1 MWRPGPTAWS
11 GLCGWAP
18 STCQRWDSSLSGSS
32 GATAAAS
39 SCRSV
44 TPPQASPAAATALD
58 ATSWTPSREL
68 STAYGAPVPT
78 PNSSWISISPTTP
91 RAPTTRPGHVRWR
104 ARRTGWPWTSLWAN
118 CTERMESQLE
128 QLDPAPAVVLGPK
141 TRRYRGALRYPVV
154 RQLIRF
160 TGVGIVCTLTS
171 LALYALSRPWLGAQ
185 PANAA
190 ALILTS
196 FMNTA
201 LNRRLT
207 FKITERRRMKRDHL
221 NGLIVI
227 LVALL
232 ITGGSLAVL
241 HWVNPGATVAE
252 ELWTTTLSG
261 FAATAVRFTVLRHWI
276 FRRARHR
283 EIPCCIPRCAIPYG

>member
-1 MWRPGPTAWS
+1 
-11 GLCGWAP
+11 
-18 STCQRWDSSLSGSS
+18 
-32 GATAAAS
+32 
-39 SCRSV
+39 
-44 TPPQASPAAATALD
+44 
-58 ATSWTPSREL
+58 
-68 STAYGAPVPT
+68 
-78 PNSSWISISPTTP
+78 
-91 RAPTTRPGHVRWR
+91 
-104 ARRTGWPWTSLWAN
+104 
-118 CTERMESQLE
+118 MESQLE
-128 QLDPAPAVVLGPK
+128 QLDPAPAVVRGPK
-141 TRRYRGALRYPVV
+141 TRRYRGILRYPVV

-160 TGVGIVCTLTS
+160 TGVGMVCTLTS

-190 ALILTS
+190 ALVLTS

-241 HWVNPGATVAE
+241 HWVNPDATVAE

-261 FAATAVRFTVLRHWI
+261 FAATAVRFTMLRHWI

-283 EIPCCIPRCAIPYG
+283 

>member
-1 MWRPGPTAWS
+1 
-11 GLCGWAP
+11 
-18 STCQRWDSSLSGSS
+18 
-32 GATAAAS
+32 
-39 SCRSV
+39 
-44 TPPQASPAAATALD
+44 
-58 ATSWTPSREL
+58 
-68 STAYGAPVPT
+68 
-78 PNSSWISISPTTP
+78 
-91 RAPTTRPGHVRWR
+91 
-104 ARRTGWPWTSLWAN
+104 
-118 CTERMESQLE
+118 MESQLE
-128 QLDPAPAVVLGPK
+128 QQSAVVVRPHP
-141 TRRYRGALRYPVV
+141 RRHRGVLRYPVV

-160 TGVGIVCTLTS
+160 TGVGLVCTLTS
-171 LALYALSRPWLGAQ
+171 LALYALSRPWFGAQ

-232 ITGGSLAVL
+232 LTGGSLAIL
-241 HWVNPGATVAE
+241 HWLRPGATVAD

-261 FAATAVRFTVLRHWI
+261 FAATAVRFTMLRHWI
-276 FRRARHR
+276 FRHARHR
-283 EIPCCIPRCAIPYG
+283 

>member
-1 MWRPGPTAWS
+1 
-11 GLCGWAP
+11 
-18 STCQRWDSSLSGSS
+18 
-32 GATAAAS
+32 
-39 SCRSV
+39 
-44 TPPQASPAAATALD
+44 
-58 ATSWTPSREL
+58 
-68 STAYGAPVPT
+68 
-78 PNSSWISISPTTP
+78 
-91 RAPTTRPGHVRWR
+91 
-104 ARRTGWPWTSLWAN
+104 
-118 CTERMESQLE
+118 MESQLE
-128 QLDPAPAVVLGPK
+128 QQSRGAGVVRGPA
-141 TRRYRGALRYPVV
+141 TRRYRGILRYPVV

-160 TGVGIVCTLTS
+160 TGVGIVCTVTS
-171 LALYALSRPWLGAQ
+171 LALYALSRPWLGPQ

-190 ALILTS
+190 ALIVTS

-241 HWVNPGATVAE
+241 HWLRPDATVAD

-261 FAATAVRFTVLRHWI
+261 FAATAVRFTMLRHWI

-283 EIPCCIPRCAIPYG
+283 

>member
-1 MWRPGPTAWS
+1 M
-11 GLCGWAP
+11 
-18 STCQRWDSSLSGSS
+18 
-32 GATAAAS
+32 
-39 SCRSV
+39 
-44 TPPQASPAAATALD
+44 
-58 ATSWTPSREL
+58 
-68 STAYGAPVPT
+68 
-78 PNSSWISISPTTP
+78 
-91 RAPTTRPGHVRWR
+91 
-104 ARRTGWPWTSLWAN
+104 
-118 CTERMESQLE
+118 
-128 QLDPAPAVVLGPK
+128 
-141 TRRYRGALRYPVV
+141 V

-232 ITGGSLAVL
+232 ITGGSLGRPALGQPGRHRGRGAVD
-241 HWVNPGATVAE
+241 HHP
-252 ELWTTTLSG
+252 
-261 FAATAVRFTVLRHWI
+261 LR
-276 FRRARHR
+276 FRRHR
-283 EIPCCIPRCAIPYG
+283 RAVHDAAALDLPPRPPPLTPTAPNPELAVDAAMERRYGHQ

>member
-1 MWRPGPTAWS
+1 
-11 GLCGWAP
+11 
-18 STCQRWDSSLSGSS
+18 
-32 GATAAAS
+32 
-39 SCRSV
+39 
-44 TPPQASPAAATALD
+44 
-58 ATSWTPSREL
+58 
-68 STAYGAPVPT
+68 
-78 PNSSWISISPTTP
+78 
-91 RAPTTRPGHVRWR
+91 
-104 ARRTGWPWTSLWAN
+104 
-118 CTERMESQLE
+118 MESQLE
-128 QLDPAPAVVLGPK
+128 QQAPAPAVVRGQNPK
-141 TRRYRGALRYPVV
+141 RYRGVLRYPVA

-241 HWVNPGATVAE
+241 HWVNPDATVAE

-261 FAATAVRFTVLRHWI
+261 FAATAVRFTMLRHWI

-283 EIPCCIPRCAIPYG
+283 